1 MHLVRANALHERN
14 HGGEDHPVPCRTRQL
29 SSPSPK
35 VLRCSPWEDRPF
47 RSCRAFPLSRAL
59 RALFCLGPWA
69 PSPPGPLPSGVRRGR
84 AACRLP
90 DLLASGP
97 SRRFGSLSRS
107 QIAPLSREPSLL
119 VSSLKH
125 ILSRFLC
132 ASLSPVSL
140 VLTKGL
146 SLLCNLRVRQ
156 FWDSGFLLVIRV
168 VSALV

>member
-119 VSSLKH
+119 VSSSNIFISLFVCFPFPGKPCIDQGAFITVQLEGPT
-125 ILSRFLC
+125 IL
-132 ASLSPVSL
+132 V
-140 VLTKGL
+140 
-146 SLLCNLRVRQ
+146 
-156 FWDSGFLLVIRV
+156 
-168 VSALV
+168 

>member
-1 MHLVRANALHERN
+1 MRANALHERN

-59 RALFCLGPWA
+59 RALFCLGGM
-69 PSPPGPLPSGVRRGR
+69 PPPRRGR
-84 AACRLP
+84 SPRACGAGAQR
-90 DLLASGP
+90 AV
-97 SRRFGSLSRS
+97 S
-107 QIAPLSREPSLL
+107 QIFLHRAQPSCF
-119 VSSLKH
+119 
-125 ILSRFLC
+125 ITQTYLSRFLC

-156 FWDSGFLLVIRV
+156 FWYSGFLLVIRV

>member
-1 MHLVRANALHERN
+1 MIRTDPLLKTAAIMTNYCASHALAR
-14 HGGEDHPVPCRTRQL
+14 CR
-29 SSPSPK
+29 K
-35 VLRCSPWEDRPF
+35 
-47 RSCRAFPLSRAL
+47 A
-59 RALFCLGPWA
+59 A
-69 PSPPGPLPSGVRRGR
+69 PAPLPSGVRRGR

>member
-1 MHLVRANALHERN
+1 MRTRFAERHATPRVAPGLKTGYTHLVRANALHERN

-59 RALFCLGPWA
+59 RALSAFPGPWA

-107 QIAPLSREPSLL
+107 QIAPLTRESSLL

-125 ILSRFLC
+125 IYLVFC
-132 ASLSPVSL
+132 ALPSP
-140 VLTKGL
+140 
-146 SLLCNLRVRQ
+146 R
-156 FWDSGFLLVIRV
+156 
-168 VSALV
+168 